1 MFYFESDRQ
10 EILVQIKVSD
20 DALYQKISA
29 EIQGYFGG
37 FVPRQ
42 DFISYDDIISRELK
56 SCVRLDDFNELRK
69 TVSWLTNFAEQCTT
83 EISAL
88 KTENTSLRNEL
99 SKLRIAPD
107 QSARISA
114 LEKTI
119 AELQD
124 KISAPPPVA
133 DQSARIAAL
142 EKTIAELQQK
152 FSAPPVAD
160 QSARIAA
167 LRTENFNLRQEF
179 LAETAALR
187 KIIAELQQEISAL
200 KPAPAKPVEVKPA
213 PVKPVEI
220 PAAVKPAPVKPV
232 EVKPAPPPEAIF
244 FLPKQEGAF
253 LPNDREKIP
262 ALIQNALNLKELEK
276 FLAANPS
283 DNSSKFQK
291 LVANHLREVKRFADK
306 LRLDDL
312 DDEELSETVT
322 AKYFKLFQ
330 RIIFD
335 NFLVAVKRGLKSN
348 AKFYGEMLRLLNE
361 YLARCGIFTVD
372 ATAGRTAANED
383 YENMT
388 AQILTNTDE
397 TLSNKISE
405 IERLPYRINFLDEF
419 GELKFL
425 QYNGIMNVYKAV

>member
-119 AELQD
+119 AELQQ
-124 KISAPPPVA
+124 KISAP
-133 DQSARIAAL
+133 
-142 EKTIAELQQK
+142 
-152 FSAPPVAD
+152 PPVAD

-200 KPAPAKPVEVKPA
+200 KPAPAKPVE
-213 PVKPVEI
+213 
-220 PAAVKPAPVKPV
+220 VKPAPVKPV